1 MMSIEKVRELEQAY
15 RSFEGKG
22 DVFNSYPAITAFREW
37 YSAALILFSDYILET
52 DSDFADFRNL
62 DCGVNGYCM
71 NTAFMQINGKYNLL
85 MHKVEKILSND
96 VVARN
101 TAMAELLRKPMIFIS
116 HASAD
121 KPFVESLVRLLEGIG
136 FDESNL
142 FCSSIPEYGIAL
154 NENIFDK
161 LLSLFRERDL
171 YVLFIHS
178 PRYYTRPVCL
188 NEMGA
193 AWALKSE
200 YYSIL
205 TKDMSY
211 DMMSGVVTSDRIAI
225 KVDAD
230 DARARMTQLFESLK
244 STFSINNVS
253 PIKWERLREV
263 FLLEVNA
270 IQPSLPEVSE
280 LSTPL
285 DDEYKCLLVDK
296 MKREEDDLKR
306 ALIRGNIVEG
316 SRTGS
321 QELYVYNSGKVKA
334 TNVIV
339 EWLNEDD
346 GIFVRG
352 DMNIGELSPQN
363 KRVFYLLLCEGHAET
378 MHLRYTW
385 SDELNVVNVYE
396 EHLHLL

>member
-1 MMSIEKVRELEQAY
+1 MSIDNVRQLEMEY
-15 RSFEGKG
+15 RDFERYR
-22 DVFNSYPAITAFREW
+22 NSWNLTPAITAYKKW
-37 YSAALILFSDYILET
+37 HSAALILFSDYLSEK
-52 DSDFADFRNL
+52 DSDYIDFKNL
-62 DCGVNGYCM
+62 DYGTNGYTM
-71 NTAFMQINGKYNLL
+71 HSAFTNIAGKYNLL
-85 MHKVEKILSND
+85 MHKVEKAISLKKEKSD
-96 VVARN
+96 IVRD
-101 TAMAELLRKPMIFIS
+101 EEKLPMIFIS
-116 HASAD
+116 HAFAD
-121 KPFVESLVRLLEGIG
+121 KHFVEALVRLLEGIG

-154 NENIFDK
+154 SENIFDK
-161 LLSLFRERDL
+161 LLNLFREREL

-230 DARARMTQLFESLK
+230 DAKARMTQMFESLK

-253 PIKWERLREV
+253 QIKWERLRDM
-263 FLLEVNA
+263 FLSEVNA
-270 IQPSLPEVSE
+270 IHSLLPEVSE
-280 LSTPL
+280 FSTPL
-285 DDEYKCLLVDK
+285 DDEYKRLLVDK
-296 MKREEDDLKR
+296 MKREEEDLKR
-306 ALIRGNIVEG
+306 ALIRGEIVKG
-316 SRTGS
+316 SRAGS
-321 QELYVYNSGKVKA
+321 QELCVYNSGRVKA
-334 TNVIV
+334 TNVVV

-352 DMNIGELSPQN
+352 DMNIGDLSPQN
-363 KRVFYLLLCEGHAET
+363 KRVFYLLLCEGHSET
-378 MHLRYTW
+378 MNLRYTW
-385 SDELNVVNVYE
+385 SDELNEKNIYE
-396 EHLHLL
+396 EQLQLY

>member
-1 MMSIEKVRELEQAY
+1 MSISEVRRLEEAY
-15 RSFEGKG
+15 RAFEGKG
-22 DVFNSYPAITAFREW
+22 DVLNLFPAISAFKDW
-37 YSAALILFSDYILET
+37 HSAALVLFSDYISEF
-52 DSDFADFRNL
+52 DSDYIEFKDLVYGN
-62 DCGVNGYCM
+62 NGYTM
-71 NTAFMQINGKYNLL
+71 YSAFTQIAGKYNLL
-85 MHKVEKILSND
+85 MHKVEKMISRADMRILDNQISAD
-96 VVARN
+96 
-101 TAMAELLRKPMIFIS
+101 KQPMIFIS

-154 NENIFDK
+154 NENIFEK
-161 LLSLFRERDL
+161 LLSLFQERDL

-225 KVDAD
+225 KVDAE
-230 DARARMTQLFESLK
+230 DAKARMTQLFDSLK
-244 STFSINNVS
+244 STFSMHYVS
-253 PIKWERLREV
+253 PIKWERLRDV
-263 FLLEVNA
+263 FLSEVNA
-270 IQPSLPEVSE
+270 IQIPILDSSE
-280 LSTPL
+280 ISAPL
-285 DDEYKCLLVDK
+285 DDAYKRLLVDK

-306 ALIRGNIVEG
+306 ALIRGNIVMG
-316 SRTGS
+316 GRTGS

-334 TNVIV
+334 TNVVV

-385 SDELNVVNVYE
+385 SDELNAMNVYE